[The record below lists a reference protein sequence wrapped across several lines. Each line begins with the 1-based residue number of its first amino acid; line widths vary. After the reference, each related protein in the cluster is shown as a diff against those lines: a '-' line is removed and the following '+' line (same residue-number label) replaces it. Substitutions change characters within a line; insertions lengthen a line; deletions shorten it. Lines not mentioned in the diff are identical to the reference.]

1 MSRNPLVS
9 VIINCHNGESYIK
22 KSIKSVLFQDY
33 KNWEIIFWD
42 NCSTDKSK
50 NKLKEFKDKRI
61 KYYHSSKFNTLY
73 KSRNLAIKKAKGKY
87 LSFLDVDDI
96 WKKNKLTKQV
106 RKLEKFKCK
115 FIYTNY
121 FINNRLNKKQQIRT
135 NKKLPEGFVTQKIL
149 NDYVVGINTV
159 MIKKDIFKHYKFNEN
174 YNIIGDLDL
183 FMKLSLKYKFLS
195 IQKPLVIYNIH
206 GKNLSIEKI
215 KFYIRELTSWIEINE
230 KKIFK
235 KFDLKNLKYFLF
247 KLKLKKIINN
257 IPFLTNMGV

>member
-1 MSRNPLVS
+1 
-9 VIINCHNGESYIK
+9 
-22 KSIKSVLFQDY
+22 
-33 KNWEIIFWD
+33 
-42 NCSTDKSK
+42 
-50 NKLKEFKDKRI
+50 
-61 KYYHSSKFNTLY
+61 
-73 KSRNLAIKKAKGKY
+73 
-87 LSFLDVDDI
+87 
-96 WKKNKLTKQV
+96 
-106 RKLEKFKCK
+106 
-115 FIYTNY
+115 
-121 FINNRLNKKQQIRT
+121 
-135 NKKLPEGFVTQKIL
+135 
-149 NDYVVGINTV
+149 

-247 KLKLKKIINN
+247 KLKLKKSN
-257 IPFLTNMGV
+257 